1 CRSAGLVADAR
12 QPSPRV
18 APGRRQ
24 VVPRVADRLPQGRF
38 RRRLPPLLSHPPPQ
52 LAQHRPRLALP
63 RRSPLL
69 FALPTP
75 LLLARL
81 IGGRQRRRQ
90 APLDG
95 VQLADR
101 RQRLL
106 RPRVPRLGGGHKL
119 AAGARP
125 PAPTPPPPPA
135 RTPP

>member
-95 VQLADR
+95 VQLAVR
-101 RQRLL
+101 
-106 RPRVPRLGGGHKL
+106 RPRL
-119 AAGARP
+119 P
-125 PAPTPPPPPA
+125 PPPTPPPPRRPDLAPA
-135 RTPP
+135 APPP